1 MKHET
6 TASTSRE
13 GQALALRYYRD
24 AATRFRRARLQAAR
38 YPSAVIGVSIILFF
52 VIVAIFAPL
61 IATHDPR
68 QANVVERL
76 QGSSAEHYLG
86 TDGVGRDLFSRIV
99 HGTRI
104 SLKVGFMATAFSL
117 GFGTLF
123 GAIAGYY
130 GGWLDNVIMR
140 AMDIML
146 VMPSILLAMV
156 IVTILGQSLTNAII
170 AVSIVYIPQ
179 YARILRASVLKVR
192 QLDYVMAAKVIGASD
207 FRILTRTV
215 LPNCIAPLIVQ
226 ATLGI
231 GAAIL
236 DAAGLSFLGLGAEI
250 GEPEWGAMLNE
261 NRNFIR
267 RAPLTVTAPGMAI
280 FLIVLAFNLLGDALR
295 DALDPQIN

>member
-1 MKHET
+1 MSAPI
-6 TASTSRE
+6 TASSQQHIFRK
-13 GQALALRYYRD
+13 LLKHRS
-24 AATRFRRARLQAAR
+24 AT
-38 YPSAVIGVSIILFF
+38 IGASIILFF
-52 VIVAIFAPL
+52 IVVAIFAPL

-68 QANVVERL
+68 QANIVERL
-76 QGSSAEHYLG
+76 QGGSASHYLG
-86 TDGVGRDLFSRIV
+86 TDKVGRDIFSRIIY
-99 HGTRI
+99 GTRI
-104 SLKVGFMATAFSL
+104 SLKVGLIAMTFSV

-130 GGWLDNVIMR
+130 GGKLDNLIMR
-140 AMDIML
+140 VMDMML
-146 VMPSILLAMV
+146 AMPSILLAMV

-192 QLDYVMAAKVIGASD
+192 ELDYVVAAKVIGASNR
-207 FRILTRTV
+207 RILVTTV
-215 LPNCIAPLIVQ
+215 LPNCLAPLIVQ

-261 NRNFIR
+261 NRDLIR
-267 RAPLTVTAPGMAI
+267 RAPLAVTAPGVAI
-280 FLIVLAFNLLGDALR
+280 FLIVLGFNLLGDALR
-295 DALDPQIN
+295 DALDPQID

>member
-1 MKHET
+1 MNTLET
-6 TASTSRE
+6 VTSQQQVFRK
-13 GQALALRYYRD
+13 LLRHRS
-24 AATRFRRARLQAAR
+24 AT
-38 YPSAVIGVSIILFF
+38 IGASIILFF
-52 VIVAIFAPL
+52 IVVAIFAPL

-68 QANVVERL
+68 HADVVERL
-76 QGSSAEHYLG
+76 KGWSNVHYLG
-86 TDGVGRDLFSRIV
+86 TDGVGRDIFSRIV
-99 HGTRI
+99 YGTRI
-104 SLKVGFMATAFSL
+104 SLKVGLIAMTFSI

-130 GGWLDNVIMR
+130 GGRLDNLVMR
-140 AMDIML
+140 VMDMML
-146 VMPSILLAMV
+146 AMPSILLAMV

-179 YARILRASVLKVR
+179 YARILRAAVLKVR
-192 QLDYVMAAKVIGASD
+192 ELDYVVAAKVIGASD
-207 FRILTRTV
+207 GRILLTTV

-261 NRNFIR
+261 NRKFIR
-267 RAPLTVTAPGMAI
+267 RAPLTVTAPGIAI
-280 FLIVLAFNLLGDALR
+280 FLIVLGFNLLGDALR
-295 DALDPQIN
+295 DALDPQID

>member
-1 MKHET
+1 MNT
-6 TASTSRE
+6 PGTATSQRHV
-13 GQALALRYYRD
+13 LRKLLRHRS
-24 AATRFRRARLQAAR
+24 AT
-38 YPSAVIGVSIILFF
+38 IGASIILFF
-52 VIVAIFAPL
+52 LLVAIFAPL

-76 QGSSAEHYLG
+76 SGWSATHYLG
-86 TDGVGRDLFSRIV
+86 TDGVGRDIFSRIV
-99 HGTRI
+99 YGTRI
-104 SLKVGFMATAFSL
+104 SLRVGLIAMTFSI

-130 GGWLDNVIMR
+130 GGRLDNAMMR
-140 AMDIML
+140 VMDMML
-146 VMPSILLAMV
+146 AMPSILLAMV

-179 YARILRASVLKVR
+179 YARILRAAVLKVR
-192 QLDYVMAAKVIGASD
+192 ELDYVVAAKVIGASD
-207 FRILTRTV
+207 RRILLTTV

-261 NRNFIR
+261 NRKFIR
-267 RAPLTVTAPGMAI
+267 RAPLTVTAPGIAI
-280 FLIVLAFNLLGDALR
+280 FLIVLGFNLLGDALR
-295 DALDPQIN
+295 DALDPQIG

>member
-1 MKHET
+1 MSAPT
-6 TASTSRE
+6 TASSQQHIFRK
-13 GQALALRYYRD
+13 LLKHRS
-24 AATRFRRARLQAAR
+24 AT
-38 YPSAVIGVSIILFF
+38 IGASIILFF
-52 VIVAIFAPL
+52 IVVAIFAPL

-68 QANVVERL
+68 QANIVERL
-76 QGSSAEHYLG
+76 QGGSASHYLG
-86 TDGVGRDLFSRIV
+86 TDKVGRDIFSRIIY
-99 HGTRI
+99 GTRI
-104 SLKVGFMATAFSL
+104 SLKVGLIAMTFSV

-130 GGWLDNVIMR
+130 GGRLDNLIMR
-140 AMDIML
+140 VMDMML
-146 VMPSILLAMV
+146 AMPSILLAMV

-192 QLDYVMAAKVIGASD
+192 ELDYVVAAKVIGASNS
-207 FRILTRTV
+207 RILVTTV
-215 LPNCIAPLIVQ
+215 LPNCLAPLIVQ

-261 NRNFIR
+261 NRDLIR
-267 RAPLTVTAPGMAI
+267 RAPLAVTAPGVAI
-280 FLIVLAFNLLGDALR
+280 FLIVLGFNLLGDALR
-295 DALDPQIN
+295 DALDPQID

>member
-1 MKHET
+1 MSNAT
-6 TASTSRE
+6 TVTS
-13 GQALALRYYRD
+13 QQYVLRKLLRHRS
-24 AATRFRRARLQAAR
+24 AT
-38 YPSAVIGVSIILFF
+38 IGASIILFF
-52 VIVAIFAPL
+52 IIIAIFAPL

-68 QANVVERL
+68 HANVVERL
-76 QGSSAEHYLG
+76 KGWSDAHYLG
-86 TDGVGRDLFSRIV
+86 TDGVGRDIFSRV
-99 HGTRI
+99 VYGTRI
-104 SLKVGFMATAFSL
+104 SLKVGLIAMSFSI

-130 GGWLDNVIMR
+130 GGKLDNLIMR
-140 AMDIML
+140 VMDMML
-146 VMPSILLAMV
+146 AMPSILLAMV

-179 YARILRASVLKVR
+179 YARILRAAVLKVR
-192 QLDYVMAAKVIGASD
+192 ELDYVVAAKVIGASNG
-207 FRILTRTV
+207 RILLTTV

-261 NRNFIR
+261 NRKFIR
-267 RAPLTVTAPGMAI
+267 RAPLAVTAPGIAI
-280 FLIVLAFNLLGDALR
+280 FLIVLGFNLLGDALR
-295 DALDPQIN
+295 DALDPQID

>member
-1 MKHET
+1 MNTPT
-6 TASTSRE
+6 TAS
-13 GQALALRYYRD
+13 GQQHILRKLLKHRS
-24 AATRFRRARLQAAR
+24 AT
-38 YPSAVIGVSIILFF
+38 IGASIILFF
-52 VIVAIFAPL
+52 VVVAIFAPL

-68 QANVVERL
+68 HASIVERL
-76 QGSSAEHYLG
+76 QGGSAAHYLG
-86 TDGVGRDLFSRIV
+86 TDKVGRDIFSRIV
-99 HGTRI
+99 YGTRI
-104 SLKVGFMATAFSL
+104 SLKVGLIAMTFSV

-130 GGWLDNVIMR
+130 GGRLDNLIMR
-140 AMDIML
+140 VMDMML
-146 VMPSILLAMV
+146 AMPSILLAMV

-179 YARILRASVLKVR
+179 YARILRAAVFKVR
-192 QLDYVMAAKVIGASD
+192 ELDYVTAAKVVGASNT
-207 FRILTRTV
+207 RILLTTI

-261 NRNFIR
+261 NRDLIR
-267 RAPLTVTAPGMAI
+267 RAPLSVTAPGVAI
-280 FLIVLAFNLLGDALR
+280 FLIVLGFNLLGDALR
-295 DALDPQIN
+295 DALDPQID

>member
-1 MKHET
+1 MNTPITNTNQQLVFRK
-6 TASTSRE
+6 
-13 GQALALRYYRD
+13 LLRHRS
-24 AATRFRRARLQAAR
+24 AT
-38 YPSAVIGVSIILFF
+38 IGASIILFF
-52 VIVAIFAPL
+52 IVVAVFAPL

-76 QGSSAEHYLG
+76 KGWSDTYYLG
-86 TDGVGRDLFSRIV
+86 TDGVGRDIFSRV
-99 HGTRI
+99 VYGTRI
-104 SLKVGFMATAFSL
+104 SLKVGLIAMTFSV

-130 GGWLDNVIMR
+130 GGKIDNLIMR
-140 AMDIML
+140 VMDMML
-146 VMPSILLAMV
+146 AMPSILLAMV

-179 YARILRASVLKVR
+179 YARILRAAVLKVR
-192 QLDYVMAAKVIGASD
+192 ELDYVVAAKVIGASD
-207 FRILTRTV
+207 NRILLTTV
-215 LPNCIAPLIVQ
+215 LPNCLAPLIVQ

-261 NRNFIR
+261 NRKFIR
-267 RAPLTVTAPGMAI
+267 RAPLAVTAPGIAI
-280 FLIVLAFNLLGDALR
+280 FLIVLGFNLLGDALR
-295 DALDPQIN
+295 DALDPQID

>member
-1 MKHET
+1 MNTPET
-6 TASTSRE
+6 ATSQRYV
-13 GQALALRYYRD
+13 LRKLLRHRS
-24 AATRFRRARLQAAR
+24 AT
-38 YPSAVIGVSIILFF
+38 IGASIILFF
-52 VIVAIFAPL
+52 VFISIFAPL

-68 QANVVERL
+68 HANVVERL
-76 QGSSAEHYLG
+76 KGWSDTHYLG
-86 TDGVGRDLFSRIV
+86 TDGVGRDIFSRIV
-99 HGTRI
+99 YGTRI
-104 SLKVGFMATAFSL
+104 SLKVGLIAMTFSI

-130 GGWLDNVIMR
+130 GGRLDNLVMR
-140 AMDIML
+140 VMDMML
-146 VMPSILLAMV
+146 AMPSILLAMV

-179 YARILRASVLKVR
+179 YARILRAAVLKVR
-192 QLDYVMAAKVIGASD
+192 ELDYVVAAKVIGASD
-207 FRILTRTV
+207 SRILVTTV

-261 NRNFIR
+261 NRKFIR
-267 RAPLTVTAPGMAI
+267 RAPLTVTAPGIAI
-280 FLIVLAFNLLGDALR
+280 FLIVLGFNLLGDALR
-295 DALDPQIN
+295 DALDPQID

>member
-1 MKHET
+1 MNT
-6 TASTSRE
+6 PGTATSQ
-13 GQALALRYYRD
+13 GHVLRKLLRHRS
-24 AATRFRRARLQAAR
+24 AT
-38 YPSAVIGVSIILFF
+38 IGASIILFF
-52 VIVAIFAPL
+52 IFIAIFAPL

-76 QGSSAEHYLG
+76 SGWSATHYLG
-86 TDGVGRDLFSRIV
+86 TDGVGRDIFSRIV
-99 HGTRI
+99 YGTRI
-104 SLKVGFMATAFSL
+104 SLRVGLIAMTFSI

-130 GGWLDNVIMR
+130 GGRLDNAVMR
-140 AMDIML
+140 LMDMML
-146 VMPSILLAMV
+146 AMPSILLAMV

-179 YARILRASVLKVR
+179 YARILRAAVLKVR
-192 QLDYVMAAKVIGASD
+192 ELDYVVAAKVIGARDS
-207 FRILTRTV
+207 RILLTTV

-261 NRNFIR
+261 NRKFIR
-267 RAPLTVTAPGMAI
+267 RAPLTVTAPGIAI
-280 FLIVLAFNLLGDALR
+280 FLIVLGFNLLGDALR
-295 DALDPQIN
+295 DALDPQID

>member
-1 MKHET
+1 MSAPT
-6 TASTSRE
+6 TASSQQHIFRK
-13 GQALALRYYRD
+13 LLKHRS
-24 AATRFRRARLQAAR
+24 AT
-38 YPSAVIGVSIILFF
+38 IGASIILFF
-52 VIVAIFAPL
+52 IVVAIFAPL

-68 QANVVERL
+68 QANVIERL
-76 QGSSAEHYLG
+76 QGGSASHYLG
-86 TDGVGRDLFSRIV
+86 TDKVGRDIFSRIIY
-99 HGTRI
+99 GTRI
-104 SLKVGFMATAFSL
+104 SLKVGLIAMTFSV

-130 GGWLDNVIMR
+130 GGRIDNLIMR
-140 AMDIML
+140 VMDMML
-146 VMPSILLAMV
+146 AMPSILLAMV

-192 QLDYVMAAKVIGASD
+192 ELDYVVAAKVIGASNS
-207 FRILTRTV
+207 RILVTTV
-215 LPNCIAPLIVQ
+215 LPNCLAPLIVQ

-261 NRNFIR
+261 NRDLIR
-267 RAPLTVTAPGMAI
+267 RAPLAVTAPGVAI
-280 FLIVLAFNLLGDALR
+280 FLIVLGFNLLGDALR
-295 DALDPQIN
+295 DALDPQID

>member
-1 MKHET
+1 MNTPITNTNQQLVFRK
-6 TASTSRE
+6 
-13 GQALALRYYRD
+13 LLRHRS
-24 AATRFRRARLQAAR
+24 AT
-38 YPSAVIGVSIILFF
+38 IGASIILFF
-52 VIVAIFAPL
+52 IVVAIFAPL

-76 QGSSAEHYLG
+76 KGWSDAHYLG
-86 TDGVGRDLFSRIV
+86 TDGVGRDIFSRV
-99 HGTRI
+99 VYGTRI
-104 SLKVGFMATAFSL
+104 SLKVGLIAMTFSV

-130 GGWLDNVIMR
+130 GGRIDNLIMR
-140 AMDIML
+140 VMDMML
-146 VMPSILLAMV
+146 AMPSILLAMV

-179 YARILRASVLKVR
+179 YARILRAAVLKVR
-192 QLDYVMAAKVIGASD
+192 ELDYVVAAKVIGASD
-207 FRILTRTV
+207 NRILLTTV
-215 LPNCIAPLIVQ
+215 LPNCLAPLIVQ

-261 NRNFIR
+261 NRKFIR
-267 RAPLTVTAPGMAI
+267 RAPLAVTAPGIAI
-280 FLIVLAFNLLGDALR
+280 FLIVLGFNLLGDALR
-295 DALDPQIN
+295 DALDPQID